1 MNNNI
6 KLVKVIV
13 DLAVFLEFTNEDL
26 LDPDLAV
33 EALEQMAS
41 ELQLMDGQ
49 DRNDLANTFRSISKE
64 YTGDKSEY
72 VRELPESLGVI

>member
-6 KLVKVIV
+6 KLVKVIA

>member
-6 KLVKVIV
+6 KLVKVIA
-13 DLAVFLEFTNEDL
+13 DLAVFLEFTHEGM

-41 ELQLMDGQ
+41 ELQLMDVQ

-64 YTGDKSEY
+64 YSGDRSEY
-72 VRELPESLGVI
+72 VRELPESLGII

>member
-6 KLVKVIV
+6 KLVKVIA

-41 ELQLMDGQ
+41 ELQLMDVQ
-49 DRNDLANTFRSISKE
+49 DRNDLANIFRSISKE

-72 VRELPESLGVI
+72 VRELPESLGII

>member
-6 KLVKVIV
+6 KLVKVIA
-13 DLAVFLEFTNEDL
+13 DIAVFLEFTNEEL

-41 ELQLMDGQ
+41 ELQLMDVK
-49 DRNDLANTFRSISKE
+49 DRNELAKAFQSISKE

-72 VRELPESLGVI
+72 VRELPESLGLI

>member
-6 KLVKVIV
+6 KLVKVIAE
-13 DLAVFLEFTNEDL
+13 LAVFLEFTNEDL

-41 ELQLMDGQ
+41 ELQLMDVQ

-72 VRELPESLGVI
+72 VRELPESLGII

>member
-6 KLVKVIV
+6 KLVKVIA
-13 DLAVFLEFTNEDL
+13 DLAIFLEFTNENL

-41 ELQLMDGQ
+41 ELQLMDAQ
-49 DRNDLANTFRSISKE
+49 DRNDLANIFRNISKE
-64 YTGDKSEY
+64 YIGDQSEY
-72 VRELPESLGVI
+72 VKDLPESLGLI

>member
-6 KLVKVIV
+6 KLVKVIA

-41 ELQLMDGQ
+41 ELQLMDVQ

-72 VRELPESLGVI
+72 VRELPESLGII